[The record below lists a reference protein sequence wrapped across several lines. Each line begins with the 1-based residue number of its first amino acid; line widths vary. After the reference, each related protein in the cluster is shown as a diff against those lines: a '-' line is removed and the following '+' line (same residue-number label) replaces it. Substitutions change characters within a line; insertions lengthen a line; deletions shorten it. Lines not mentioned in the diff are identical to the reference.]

1 METPAHIISSSAI
14 DFQRD
19 LSRYWRHVRKQGG
32 ITLTSQGWIYK
43 SNFKSF
49 LAALNVA
56 AGLGNSDEQSNGKL
70 WFTRRLL
77 VQMREL
83 SGDNFAEQLF
93 ATSNS
98 RLLGMSMAQR
108 VRWVFD
114 VWRDSGAW
122 NELLRLPGQNVSFD
136 HRREASNHLGKARQG
151 VLKGLVKLH
160 AGKGVWQEP
169 AGLLAHLKKNDYGFL
184 LERKRGYGVSGMYA
198 SPYYSSN
205 NPYGISFSVARDEA
219 SGWDVVE
226 KAFVIHLLTGPLYW
240 LGLVDIGY
248 SGADQPGEGNPPAA
262 YRLTEVGAWLLG
274 LAEQPQFVESGGRI
288 VVQPNFNVLAMEPI
302 SDVVLVELD
311 HFADSL
317 GGDRAVTYELS
328 KESLY
333 RGQQAG
339 WTAERVIAFLEKH
352 QGGALPSNVVRTLG
366 EWETAHRRIT
376 FHRRKLVVQFAD
388 EDADA
393 QASLVLAPFKPHT
406 LADRF
411 YLIPNGDFEKT
422 GAVLRDAGWMPTM
435 QPEASTGLD
444 NSLRADDDGSLML
457 LQSAPSVHAL
467 GKLGQFADVAA
478 AKVTPASVRAA
489 MNNQLD
495 VEQVLA
501 LLAEMHAG
509 PVPQALE
516 KSIRKW
522 AGFFGHGALRQVVL
536 LELSNID
543 VMANLIA
550 DPEIGAF
557 VHPIEGST
565 RPLALV
571 DAGHVDA
578 VRAVLIERGID
589 VGG

>member
-1 METPAHIISSSAI
+1 METPAHIVSSSAI

-32 ITLTSQGWIYK
+32 VALTSQGWIYK
-43 SNFKSF
+43 SSFKSF

-56 AGLGNSDEQSNGKL
+56 AGLNNNEEQSNGRL
-70 WFTRRLL
+70 WFMRRLL

-83 SGDNFAEQLF
+83 SGDNFAEQIN
-93 ATSNS
+93 ATTNS

-108 VRWVFD
+108 VRWAFEA
-114 VWRDSGAW
+114 WRDSGAW

-136 HRREASNHLGKARQG
+136 HRRDASNHLGKARQG
-151 VLKGLVKLH
+151 VLKALVKLH
-160 AGKGVWQEP
+160 DGKGVWQEP
-169 AGLLAHLKKNDYGFL
+169 AALLAHLKKNDYGFL

-205 NPYGISFSVARDEA
+205 NPYGISFTVARDEA
-219 SGWDVVE
+219 SGWDIVE

-240 LGLVDIGY
+240 LGIVDIGY

-262 YRLTEVGAWLLG
+262 YRLTEVGAWLMG
-274 LAEQPQFVESGGRI
+274 LAEQPQFVESGGRV

-339 WTAERVIAFLEKH
+339 WGAERVIAFLEKH
-352 QGGALPSNVVRTLG
+352 QGGTLPSNVARTLA
-366 EWETAHRRIT
+366 EWETAHRRMT

-388 EDADA
+388 EDADV
-393 QASLVLAPFKPHT
+393 QASLVLAPFKPHA
-406 LADRF
+406 LAERF
-411 YLIPNGDFEKT
+411 YLIPTGDYEKI
-422 GAVLRDAGWMPTM
+422 GATLRDAGWMPTM
-435 QPEASTGLD
+435 QPDSSSGLE
-444 NSLRADDDGSLML
+444 NSLRADEDGSLIL

-467 GKLGQFADVAA
+467 GKLDQFAELPA
-478 AKVTPASVRAA
+478 AKITPASVRAA
-489 MNNQLD
+489 MNNHLD

-501 LLAEMHAG
+501 LLGEMHAG

-522 AGFFGHGALRQVVL
+522 AGFFGQGSLRQVVL
-536 LELSNID
+536 LELSNLD

-550 DPEIGAF
+550 DPAIGAHL
-557 VHPIEGST
+557 HPIDGSAK
-565 RPLALV
+565 PLALV
-571 DAGHVDA
+571 DADYVDA
-578 VRAVLIERGID
+578 VRTMLVERGIE
-589 VGG
+589 VG